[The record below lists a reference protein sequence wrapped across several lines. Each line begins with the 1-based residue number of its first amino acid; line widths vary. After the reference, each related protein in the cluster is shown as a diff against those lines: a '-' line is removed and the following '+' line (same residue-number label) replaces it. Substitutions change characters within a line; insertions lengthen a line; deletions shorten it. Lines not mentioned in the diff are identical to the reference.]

1 VLDEAGLAPLV
12 RQMRARAAAGARW
25 GGPVT
30 ACLCSPWPP
39 GHIGEGFGCPALDTL
54 SVAAPIAFK
63 GRLVQYAGRIMR
75 PYPGKAT
82 AEIHDYHYLRTG
94 ILAAPGQTPSPTPV
108 SAFPTHAAAPP
119 KLRRNRRDQPV
130 CAVTQ
135 PVLAESRPKR
145 LEAQP
150 LLNHKRQFYGCRTYT
165 RSQWSQDADVRIPGQ
180 G

>member
-1 VLDEAGLAPLV
+1 MLDEAGLAPLV

-94 ILAAPGQTPSPTPV
+94 ILAASWPNALTYTSLGFPDPRRSPTQAPAKPER
-108 SAFPTHAAAPP
+108 SAS
-119 KLRRNRRDQPV
+119 LRSDS
-130 CAVTQ
+130 AS
-135 PVLAESRPKR
+135 A
-145 LEAQP
+145 
-150 LLNHKRQFYGCRTYT
+150 G
-165 RSQWSQDADVRIPGQ
+165 RIPAEEA
-180 G
+180 